1 MDYTYEQQLEI
12 LQKSYLTSADIRK
25 LVPIGEKESYRVI
38 NEILED
44 MESNNIPIFKCR
56 PKLVPTKYVIEKLKI
71 DVRHIKR
78 MAKQRE
84 EVMLNVKD

>member
-1 MDYTYEQQLEI
+1 MYTYQEQLKILE
-12 LQKSYLTSADIRK
+12 KSYLTSSDIRK
-25 LVPIGEKESYRVI
+25 LAPMTEKQSYRVV

-78 MAKQRE
+78 MAK
-84 EVMLNVKD
+84 